1 MEKYIQYI
9 ETSLKDE
16 KDCKTLYRF
25 KKSILDEMTQRANE
39 VEARGLRSK
48 EVIGDLVISEHPD
61 LKKSYAEY
69 FKKSTQKQREKRK
82 LLFNVAGSVIYILTL
97 LVVYLAISF
106 ITQKW
111 GQTWVLM
118 VGGVCLWVSYLL
130 DLIIAKVTGMRQ
142 IFHLIARVVLAL
154 NVMLISTVAF
164 IVSLALFHWHDS
176 WVIFIIGVA
185 AMFIA
190 DAVYATVTKKKLVM
204 INYLLYIPPVF
215 TMLYVVLGGISAVSW
230 STGWVLIPV
239 SLLIDALIA
248 AGSMIKNAK
257 EREEAEDLWKED

>member
-48 EVIGDLVISEHPD
+48 EVISDLVISEHPD
-61 LKKSYAEY
+61 LKKSYAQY
-69 FKKSTQKQREKRK
+69 YIKSTQKQRERRRVIA
-82 LLFNVAGSVIYILTL
+82 NVVGSVIYILTL
-97 LVVYLAISF
+97 LVVYLSLSF
-106 ITQKW
+106 ITHKW

-130 DLIIAKVTGMRQ
+130 DLIIAKVTKMRQ
-142 IFHLIARVVLAL
+142 IFHLIARAVLAL

-164 IVSLALFHWHDS
+164 IVALALFHRHES

-185 AMFIA
+185 AVFIA
-190 DAVYATVTKKKLVM
+190 DAVYATVTKKKLVL

-215 TMLYVVLGGISAVSW
+215 TMLYVVLGGLSVVSW
-230 STGWVLIPV
+230 STGWILIPV
-239 SLLIDALIA
+239 SLLIDAVIA
-248 AGSMIKNAK
+248 AGSMIKNAR
-257 EREEAEDLWKED
+257 EREEAENEWKED